1 MSKLHEVYHKTRD
14 IVFCGKSKDSIKMS
28 RVISRY
34 LKHIEKLLQIIG
46 NSLDVSKVDK
56 QRLES
61 IRRTNKKMKHE
72 LGAEIKHIFHITREE
87 CMY

>member
-14 IVFCGKSKDSIKMS
+14 IVFCGKSKASIKMS
-28 RVISRY
+28 WVISRY
-34 LKHIEKLLQIIG
+34 LKHIVYRKF
-46 NSLDVSKVDK
+46 DK

-61 IRRTNKKMKHE
+61 IRHTNKKMKHE